1 MTNPNIEHITT
12 ESSNIKSIMYNHEEE
27 CLMVEFKYNDKV
39 YCYLGVTPD
48 IVDELKDAPSQ
59 GSFIANRIKNVFD
72 YEVV

>member
-48 IVDELKDAPSQ
+48 IIDELKSAASQ
-59 GSFIANRIKNVFD
+59 GSFIAKRIKNVFD

>member
-12 ESSNIKSIMYNHEEE
+12 ESSNIKAIMYNHEEE
-27 CLMVEFKYNDKV
+27 YLMVEFKYNDKV

-59 GSFIANRIKNVFD
+59 GSFIAKRIKNVFD

>member
-1 MTNPNIEHITT
+1 MTNQSIEHIAAN
-12 ESSNIKSIMYNHEEE
+12 SSNIKTIMYNYKEE

-48 IVDELKDAPSQ
+48 IIEELKDAPSQ
-59 GSFIANRIKNVFD
+59 GSFIAKRIKNVFD

>member
-1 MTNPNIEHITT
+1 MANPNIEHITT

-59 GSFIANRIKNVFD
+59 GSFIAKRIKDVFD

>member
-1 MTNPNIEHITT
+1 MANPNIEHITT

-48 IVDELKDAPSQ
+48 IIDELKDAPSQ
-59 GSFIANRIKNVFD
+59 GSFIAKRIKNVFD